1 MKILI
6 GGFCRELKMR
16 KIATDGRWFG

>member
-1 MKILI
+1 MILI

-16 KIATDGRWFG
+16 KIATNERWFG